1 MRGTVVLIIFV
12 SLSCNCIDT
21 NKNTSMIQRF
31 SAFCKR
37 GVLLS
42 ALMFPAVVASA
53 QTQTEK
59 FVPGATV
66 EGVSY
71 FLPRTAL
78 RMIVTVEKS
87 VTTPGD
93 AHAYAYKYMRL
104 QDVPTHASTTWR
116 VTDIR
121 LIPYGIPD
129 KDKAYSIKLK
139 GRTVAPLVSLSREG
153 LLLGINTKGV
163 AEASLPA
170 IPQPR
175 VIEKAVGRAEV
186 NGYLNRDMLQ
196 AGSTAKMAELV
207 AREIYDIRESRD
219 ALLRGEADNTPKD
232 GQQLKLMLEGLDRQ
246 QRALGSLFA
255 GTTEVTEMRYAL
267 DVVPA
272 EETDKLLL
280 FRFSKWSGL
289 VDADDMSGA
298 PFYISIRSNGELPER
313 SADPAVDAKKN
324 KLQRAVYYNVPA
336 RTTVR
341 VFDAEKTYT
350 ETEVHIAQFGYEEIL
365 SNVLF
370 DKMPETRVTFHQ
382 STGGIKEINAEM
394 GK

>member
-1 MRGTVVLIIFV
+1 M
-12 SLSCNCIDT
+12 
-21 NKNTSMIQRF
+21 
-31 SAFCKR
+31 CKR
-37 GVLLS
+37 GALLS
-42 ALMFPAVVASA
+42 ALVFPCGSA
-53 QTQTEK
+53 WTQTQTEK

-78 RMIVTVEKS
+78 RMVVTVEKS

-104 QDVPTHASTTWR
+104 QDVPTQASTTWR
-116 VTDIR
+116 VKDIS

-129 KDKAYSIKLK
+129 RDKAYSIKLK
-139 GRTVAPLVSLSREG
+139 GRTVAPLVSLSADG
-153 LLLGINTKGV
+153 LLLGINTQDV
-163 AEASLPA
+163 AETTLP
-170 IPQPR
+170 PVPKPR
-175 VIEKAVGRAEV
+175 VIEEAVGRSEI
-186 NGYLNRDMLQ
+186 NRYLNRDMLQ

-232 GQQLKLMLEGLDRQ
+232 GQQLKLMLDGLERQ

-255 GTTEVTEMRYAL
+255 GTTGVTEMSYAL

-280 FRFSKWSGL
+280 FRFSKWTGL

-298 PFYISIRSNGELPER
+298 PFYISIRSIGELPEP
-313 SADPAVDAKKN
+313 SVSPDTDIKKG
-324 KLQRAVYYNVPA
+324 KLQKAVYYNVPA
-336 RTTVR
+336 RTAVK
-341 VFDAEKTYT
+341 VYDAEKVYVDM
-350 ETEVHIAQFGYEEIL
+350 EVSMAQFGYEEIL

-370 DKMPETRVTFHQ
+370 DKMPETRVSFFQ
-382 STGGIKEINAEM
+382 STGGIRRIEADIK
-394 GK
+394 K